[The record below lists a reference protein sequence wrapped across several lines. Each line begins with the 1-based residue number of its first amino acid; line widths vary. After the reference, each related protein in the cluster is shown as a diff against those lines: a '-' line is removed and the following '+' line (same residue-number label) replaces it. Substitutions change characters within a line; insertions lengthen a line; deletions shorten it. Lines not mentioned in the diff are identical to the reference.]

1 MQDTRTD
8 RELVIRDCG
17 TVGYAQA
24 LAMQKDLLKQR
35 QRGLIGNTVLL
46 VEHRPVITLGVRESE
61 NKLLVTEK
69 ALNEKGIELYKVQR
83 GGGITAHNPGQ
94 IVMYP
99 IVDIRSLG
107 LGVSDYIRELE
118 SIGIELLAQLGAG
131 ACRRKRYP
139 GLWVG
144 EKKIASIGVKIKKW
158 VTFHG
163 IAINICNDLTIFGNI
178 VPCGIEDVEITNVL
192 EITKKKIPLTQVR
205 EMLSDICRKHW
216 S

>member
-1 MQDTRTD
+1 MQKIRTD

-17 TVGYAQA
+17 TVGYAEG

-35 QRGLIGNTVLL
+35 QQDLIGNTVLL
-46 VEHRPVITLGVRESE
+46 LEHRAVITLGARESE

-69 ALNEKGIELYKVQR
+69 ALIEKGIELYKVRR
-83 GGGITAHNPGQ
+83 GGGTTAHNPGQ

-107 LGVSDYIRELE
+107 LGVSDYVRELE
-118 SIGIELLAQLGAG
+118 SIGIELLGQLGVSAG
-131 ACRRKRYP
+131 RRKGYP

-163 IAINICNDLTIFGNI
+163 IAINICNDLTIFENI
-178 VPCGIEDVEITNVL
+178 VPCGIDDVEIVSVL
-192 EITKKKIPLTQVR
+192 EITKKKIPLSQVR